1 MLFHGLLEREN
12 LCLEKKSDDADM
24 KEDEVTLSPIVGN
37 SCDLVAE
44 GKGAQRHGHP

>member
-12 LCLEKKSDDADM
+12 VCLEKKSDDADM
-24 KEDEVTLSPIVGN
+24 KEDEVTLSPIVGS

-44 GKGAQRHGHP
+44 GKGAQQHGHP